1 MRICILQVRK
11 HYNSILIIRYMWWFE
26 PPTIQKNT
34 MQYLDCFLISL
45 LKIPLEY
52 FCTKFLYLLKSE
64 VHTPA
69 SVDIATFLVQT
80 QRKAGKHS
88 Q

>member
-1 MRICILQVRK
+1 
-11 HYNSILIIRYMWWFE
+11 
-26 PPTIQKNT
+26 